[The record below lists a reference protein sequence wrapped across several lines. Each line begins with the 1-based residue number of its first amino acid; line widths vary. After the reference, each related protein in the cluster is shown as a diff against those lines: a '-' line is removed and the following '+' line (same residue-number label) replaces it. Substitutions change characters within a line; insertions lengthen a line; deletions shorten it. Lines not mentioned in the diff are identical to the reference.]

1 MAIDT
6 VLNPVGIARRLSVPQ
21 LQQAIQDG
29 TIPPYIGIPLLQQK
43 VANEQRLRGAAAQ
56 KQAQQPP
63 IAQQVMAEASGLDKL
78 QSNLPTEYAG
88 GGIVAFASG
97 GSLAKML
104 LADDEEADDDYIDS
118 ITSAMAEMDSMRERM
133 SEMGSEAASPRA
145 GLKTLPAAAPYVEA
159 TKSSQGVT
167 VKEGDK
173 PAKTVER
180 HSKSVT
186 EPKGIDE
193 LLAMIEQKESGG
205 KRFDKYGRT
214 LTSPK
219 GAQGEMQVMPG
230 TARDPGF
237 GIRPAKEGDLDDLAR
252 VGREYYAKMLER
264 YGDPKVA
271 AIAYNMGPGA
281 TDKWLVAGADPSRL
295 PDETRKYSQGFA
307 EGGIASIKRFQYGGI
322 SGTSPFDLKNLSLN
336 DLTRM
341 AQMGDP
347 AAVEELA
354 KRRATSVDPFKRSA
368 EAFDRS
374 MAPRGTPAP
383 AAPAAPAAPEAPAR
397 LGPTATQNQPGMF
410 SRMFGSGLG
419 GGLAGPATAVGAG
432 GAAATGLAS
441 GILGGASDEGLAQL
455 SSDIGSDTGFA
466 AAIMGEGRKTPPG
479 KGWSLPF
486 MGSETAPA
494 VKPSA
499 VPSAA
504 SSGKKLP
511 ASPATGGP
519 SRGPV
524 GGATDEELK
533 RFAREQEFGSNID
546 FEDLERGLAATQ
558 MAEDNKPKAKEEA
571 PKESET
577 MTKLRD
583 RIAKGYDKLDKQEAI
598 DNYLALIAGGLGIM
612 GGSSPFASVNIG
624 KGALQGVQSYLQ
636 SGASRAAQEKALL
649 SAELGAERYGQ
660 IGNLQREQML
670 MRKELADADRIR
682 KENEARQTME
692 GKTAALAERQR
703 ANDEKFLG
711 QLESEANR
719 IVESSGKLAALENI
733 GKSAD
738 EIARAKKKMVDD
750 LLVGNKRYV
759 SIYNRLYPGV
769 MESFGGSKVREYDP
783 KTGTL
788 K

>member
-6 VLNPVGIARRLSVPQ
+6 VLNPAGVARKLSVPQ
-21 LQQAIQDG
+21 LQQAIQNG

-56 KQAQQPP
+56 GQAQQPP

-78 QSNLPTEYAG
+78 QSNLPTDYAG

-104 LADDEEADDDYIDS
+104 LADDEDVDDDYIDS
-118 ITSAMAEMDSMRERM
+118 ITDAMEKMEIMRGQMAGMQETMPVSYSMRPE
-133 SEMGSEAASPRA
+133 E
-145 GLKTLPAAAPYVEA
+145 AAPYVES
-159 TKSSQGVT
+159 TSSSQGVT
-167 VKEGDK
+167 VKEGDQ

-186 EPKGIDE
+186 EPKGLDQ

-281 TDKWLVAGADPSRL
+281 TDKWLVAGADPGKL

-322 SGTSPFDLKNLSLN
+322 SGTSPFDLKKLSLN

-347 AAVEELA
+347 GAVEELA
-354 KRRATSVDPFKRSA
+354 KRRVTSVDPFKRSA

-383 AAPAAPAAPEAPAR
+383 AAPAAPAPAAPAAPAR
-397 LGPTATQNQPGMF
+397 LGPTAAQNQPGML
-410 SRMFGSGLG
+410 SRVFGSGLG

-432 GAAATGLAS
+432 GAAATGLAG

-455 SSDIGSDTGFA
+455 STDIGSDTGFA
-466 AAIMGEGRKTPPG
+466 AAIMAEGRKTPVV
-479 KGWSLPF
+479 
-486 MGSETAPA
+486 APA
-494 VKPSA
+494 VAPVKPSA
-499 VPSAA
+499 VPGAA
-504 SSGKKLP
+504 PSKKTLP
-511 ASPATGGP
+511 ASPATGGAG
-519 SRGPV
+519 RGPI
-524 GGATDEELK
+524 GGPTGEELD
-533 RFAREQEFGSNID
+533 RFAKEQEFGSNID

-558 MAEDNKPKAKEEA
+558 MAEANKPAPAKEEA
-571 PKESET
+571 PKESEGIA
-577 MTKLRD
+577 KLRD
-583 RIAKGYDKLDKQEAI
+583 RIAKGYEKLDKQEAI
-598 DNYLALIAGGLGIM
+598 DNYLAVLAGGLGIM
-612 GGSSPFASVNIG
+612 SSTSPFALSNIG
-624 KGALQGVQSYLQ
+624 KGGLQGIQSYLQ

-660 IGNLQREQML
+660 IGQLQREQML
-670 MRKELADADRIR
+670 MRKDIADAERTR
-682 KENEARQTME
+682 KEEATRQAME
-692 GKTAALAERQR
+692 GKSAALAERQR
-703 ANDEKFLG
+703 QGDEKFLG

-733 GKSAD
+733 GKSSE

-750 LLVGNKRYV
+750 LLSNNKRYV

-769 MESFGGSKVREYDP
+769 MDSFGGSKVREYDP

>member
-6 VLNPVGIARRLSVPQ
+6 VLNPAGIARRLSVPQ

-63 IAQQVMAEASGLDKL
+63 IANQVLAEASGLDKL

-118 ITSAMAEMDSMRERM
+118 ITSAMEEMEAMRGKM
-133 SEMGSEAASPRA
+133 SEMGSPEEQSPA
-145 GLKTLPAAAPYVEA
+145 GLETLPEASPYVEA

-167 VKEGDK
+167 VKEGDQ

-180 HSKSVT
+180 HSNSVT
-186 EPKGIDE
+186 TPKGLDE

-205 KRFDKYGRT
+205 KRFDKYGRL

-237 GIRPAKEGDLDDLAR
+237 GIRPAKEGDADDLAR

-295 PDETRKYSQGFA
+295 PEETRRYTQGFA

-354 KRRATSVDPFKRSA
+354 KRRVTSVDPFKRSA

-397 LGPTATQNQPGMF
+397 LGPTATQNQPGIF

-455 SSDIGSDTGFA
+455 STDIGSDTGLA
-466 AAIMGEGRKTPPG
+466 AAIMAEGRKTPVV
-479 KGWSLPF
+479 
-486 MGSETAPA
+486 APA
-494 VKPSA
+494 VKPSP
-499 VPSAA
+499 VPSATT
-504 SSGKKLP
+504 SPKKTLP
-511 ASPATGGP
+511 SSPATGGAG
-519 SRGPV
+519 RGPI
-524 GGATDEELK
+524 GGPTGEELE

-546 FEDLERGLAATQ
+546 FEDLERGLAATK
-558 MAEDNKPKAKEEA
+558 MAEANRPAPAKEEG